1 MPAGP
6 KNCCRISLSTPTTFQ
21 PSRDNRRAHSDP
33 IRPPDPVTITFLGA
47 EDISSIMP
55 VDLRL
60 RPVTDRLS
68 FGAVRHKSLILPAG
82 CYCRSRGVTP
92 SELDDPFRNG
102 LYYAVFLR
110 SRKAKPPS
118 TVPNSR
124 SEAGSGTVS
133 VVCTFRT
140 TTLLIFAFR
149 FVLA

>member
-1 MPAGP
+1 MPASGS
-6 KNCCRISLSTPTTFQ
+6 I
-21 PSRDNRRAHSDP
+21 SRDPANCDLSANPPATVLVNGAAHD
-33 IRPPDPVTITFLGA
+33 RPPGAARQPLGRGGGLVARSDDPTITLSGLNARYSFTGVARLGQ
-47 EDISSIMP
+47 P
-55 VDLRL
+55 
-60 RPVTDRLS
+60 P
-68 FGAVRHKSLILPAG
+68 G
-82 CYCRSRGVTP
+82 
-92 SELDDPFRNG
+92 NG
-102 LYYAVFLR
+102 LLYAGFLR